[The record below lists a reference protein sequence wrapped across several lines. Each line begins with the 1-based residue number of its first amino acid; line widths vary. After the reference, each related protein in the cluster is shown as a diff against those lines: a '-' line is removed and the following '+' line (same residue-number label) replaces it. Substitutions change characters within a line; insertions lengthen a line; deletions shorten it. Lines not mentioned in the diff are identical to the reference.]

1 MKVVFLDRDG
11 TLIPDPS
18 DDRVD
23 KIEKVELFD
32 DTVQAL
38 KLLADNDFS
47 AVVITNQA
55 GIAEGL
61 LTEQEFDTINK
72 HAESL
77 YAPSGINILKTYM
90 SPHGSHEVNKW
101 RKPGPGML
109 MQAAKD
115 FNLDLSTIYMVGDR
129 PSDVLAGKN
138 AGTKTILV
146 QTARVPVTEDS
157 GADYTAP
164 MLLDAAKYI
173 VSHS

>member
-18 DDRVD
+18 DDRID
-23 KIEKVELFD
+23 SIEKVHLFD

-38 KLLADNDFS
+38 RLLANNGFY

-61 LTEQEFDTINK
+61 LTEKDFETINK

-77 YAPSGINILKTYM
+77 YAPSGIKILKTYM
-90 SPHGSHEVNKW
+90 SPHGTDEVNNW

-109 MQAAKD
+109 LQAAED

-129 PSDVLAGKN
+129 TSDVMAGKN

-146 QTARVPVTEDS
+146 QTARVSVDS
-157 GADYTAP
+157 DAGADYTAP
-164 MLLDAAKYI
+164 TLLDAAKYI
-173 VSHS
+173 VNNS